1 MLQRTTKTS
10 IEDYRTAR
18 REAHKTRHKTRKKY
32 EEEII
37 QTMQTYSVR
46 SESRKIYQGVT
57 RFRDGYQPRTTVC
70 RDKEGTMVDGE
81 REVMNTWSE
90 YFTELL
96 NKSNPEVTVTGNDES
111 YDPQN
116 RVQKLT
122 PSVIYD
128 IIKKLKKNKSPGEDV
143 FRPNC

>member
-1 MLQRTTKTS
+1 VKVERFIKVSQGL
-10 IEDYRTAR
+10 ETAIN
-18 REAHKTRHKTRKKY
+18 HGQLY
-32 EEEII
+32 
-37 QTMQTYSVR
+37 
-46 SESRKIYQGVT
+46 
-57 RFRDGYQPRTTVC
+57 
-70 RDKEGTMVDGE
+70 KEGNMVDGE
-81 REVMNTWSE
+81 REVMNTWAE

-96 NKSNPEVTVTGNDES
+96 NKSNPEVTVTGNDER

-116 RVQKLT
+116 RVQNLT